1 MGWGSGGG
9 GGGERGPKDC
19 TVTEDDLGLQFLTLG
34 VEKLY
39 YVEAQTKMLI
49 SCENQHFAYG
59 KTKGGSPKDCTV
71 TEDDLGLQFVLSSS
85 PNKNADISCAVTY
98 PLVFT

>member
-1 MGWGSGGG
+1 MGE

-59 KTKGGSPKDCTV
+59 KTKGGSPKDCTD
-71 TEDDLGLQFVLSSS
+71 TEDDLGLQFLTLGVEKLYYLAAQT
-85 PNKNADISCAVTY
+85 KMLISAVQ
-98 PLVFT
+98 